1 MVLCFALNRALN
13 GERFINN
20 QYITSPVSL
29 GKVNPTQCE
38 AVTMV
43 AAQVMGNNVAVT
55 VGGCTGH
62 FELNV
67 FKPMILA
74 NVLQSIRLLSDS
86 SVSFAK
92 NCIIGIQANKPRI
105 EKLMSESLMLVTA
118 LNEHIGYDNAAK
130 IAKTAHEKGITLQE
144 AAELLELVT
153 KEQFTEWVRPENM
166 IGPK

>member
-1 MVLCFALNRALN
+1 
-13 GERFINN
+13 
-20 QYITSPVSL
+20 
-29 GKVNPTQCE
+29 
-38 AVTMV
+38 MV